1 MKRLLILI
9 YVFYGFAMFSQAR
22 LNISSGGNVY
32 FHFNSYQKYVNG
44 VTYPNYTKL
53 LISYNDTTV
62 ANSFQNWRLDVK
74 ALSPN
79 IDGDNPPNTLDLNV
93 IELEANGTGTSTG
106 VQTLSNTDVKLTGG
120 LQPVAGLSNASVFIT
135 YYCGVTNKLIGK
147 EPDYYVVD
155 LLFTLTG
162 E

>member
-1 MKRLLILI
+1 MI
-9 YVFYGFAMFSQAR
+9 YVFYGFTMFSQAR

-44 VTYPNYTKL
+44 VTYPNFTKL
-53 LISYNDTTV
+53 LVSYNDTT
-62 ANSFQNWRLDVK
+62 AAKTYQNWRIDVK
-74 ALSPN
+74 ALTPN
-79 IDGDNPPNTLDLNV
+79 IQGDVASNTLNLNV
-93 IELEANGTGTSTG
+93 IELEASGAGTSTG
-106 VQTLSNTDVKLTGG
+106 KQLLSNSDVKLTGG

-135 YYCGVTNKLIGK
+135 YYCGVTNKLLGK

>member
-1 MKRLLILI
+1 MKKLLIAI
-9 YVFYGFAMFSQAR
+9 YILYGGGMFGQAR
-22 LNISSGGNVY
+22 LSINSGSSVY

-44 VTYPNYTKL
+44 VTYPNFTEL

-62 ANSFQNWRLDVK
+62 ANTYQNWKIDVK

-79 IDGDNPPNTLDLNV
+79 INGDIPPNMLDLDV
-93 IELEANGTGTSTG
+93 IELEASGTGVSTG
-106 VQTLSNTDVKLTGG
+106 LQSLTNTDVKLTGD
-120 LQPVAGLSNASVFIT
+120 LQPVAGLTNASVFIT
-135 YYCGVTNKLIGK
+135 YYCGVHKSLMGK
-147 EPDYYVVD
+147 VPDYYVVD